1 MANEENL
8 ANIASLSQEN
18 SSRCETFSKFFIG
31 FVYKLH
37 LLLQVMYIS
46 EKLTNNVC
54 AEILGL
60 LLSASW

>member
-1 MANEENL
+1 MANVENL
-8 ANIASLSQEN
+8 AITASLSQEL
-18 SSRCETFSKFFIG
+18 SQSFFIG

-46 EKLTNNVC
+46 EKLRNNVC